1 MFAIDRDSDRATS
14 IEDYQNTCTEF
25 INDISN
31 DYKSWV
37 ERYSLSEEETNLRKM
52 LIDSIVEKT
61 NNWIFKYGNSIKK
74 VDIIMND
81 GVNKMAENTA
91 GYPFKVEI
99 FVNNM
104 SRYTLHP
111 VGEVKLNIRAIPRN
125 SRCVRIG
132 NYQKEQLLMINSN
145 SVVNF
150 AVNPESLKSVDI
162 LNDYIVID
170 AKNCKAYDLISVTVV
185 VEEAEANYVTERRGY
200 STLILLS

>member
-37 ERYSLSEEETNLRKM
+37 ERYSLSEEENKLRKM

-61 NNWIFKYGNSIKK
+61 NNWIFKYGNSI
-74 VDIIMND
+74 N
-81 GVNKMAENTA
+81 
-91 GYPFKVEI
+91 KVEI

-185 VEEAEANYVTERRGY
+185 VEEAEVNYVTERRGY